1 MSHSISLGIKPRSPS
16 LRGHL
21 IFCYKNEK
29 KKKNPDMTLKNILPL
44 SNMSQI
50 MDNFFTDCTG
60 I

>member
-1 MSHSISLGIKPRSPS
+1 MSHSTSLGIKPRSPS

-29 KKKNPDMTLKNILPL
+29 KNSDMTLKNILPL